1 MSTGAPASDDSDM
14 EPQPASD
21 PEQYAHCTLCEFTGG
36 ENYKF
41 QEILN
46 FVADHCHEVHIDG
59 LCAQVKT
66 SLETEFQ
73 MTLSHAEIK
82 NHFLHHQCDQK
93 IVLNNILRDLV
104 PHSWA
109 WRGATAACSHKRT
122 PRSWTPRPWACISIR
137 SSRSWA
143 YTHTSM
149 PGGLPW
155 VDDDPSRSLSRHA
168 LSDHR
173 PPRSLK
179 TRCTVLSFC
188 IL

>member
-41 QEILN
+41 QEILC

-93 IVLNNILRDLV
+93 IVLNNILRELV
-104 PHSWA
+104 PLVGGGHAEHVTHDASSHP
-109 WRGATAACSHKRT
+109 GPTALYRPESHAQSSTHVTRAIPMCS
-122 PRSWTPRPWACISIR
+122 
-137 SSRSWA
+137 
-143 YTHTSM
+143 
-149 PGGLPW
+149 
-155 VDDDPSRSLSRHA
+155 
-168 LSDHR
+168 
-173 PPRSLK
+173 
-179 TRCTVLSFC
+179 
-188 IL
+188 

>member
-59 LCAQVKT
+59 LCTQVKT

-104 PHSWA
+104 PLVGVA
-109 WRGATAACSHKRT
+109 
-122 PRSWTPRPWACISIR
+122 RSNCCVLTQENTTIVDPKTMGMYLDTVKQVMGIYKHLDAGRA
-137 SSRSWA
+137 
-143 YTHTSM
+143 SM
-149 PGGLPW
+149 G
-155 VDDDPSRSLSRHA
+155 RR
-168 LSDHR
+168 
-173 PPRSLK
+173 
-179 TRCTVLSFC
+179 
-188 IL
+188 